1 MFYPMFAMV
10 LLTFIVGFIAVK
22 ARFASVRRGEVNPKY
37 FKLMQG
43 FDASE
48 VVVKT
53 TRSFN
58 NMFEIPVLFYVVCT
72 LYISLGIKSTPALVL
87 AYSFVFSRCIH
98 AYIHLTYNHIIHR
111 MSAFWAGCL
120 CVLSLWVILLVR
132 QL

>member
-1 MFYPMFAMV
+1 MV
-10 LLTFIVGFIAVK
+10 LLTFIVGFIVVK
-22 ARFASVRRGEVNPKY
+22 ARFASVRSGEVNPKY

-53 TRSFN
+53 TRCFN
-58 NMFEIPVLFYVVCT
+58 NMFEIPVLFYIACT

-87 AYSFVFSRCIH
+87 AYFFVFFRCIH

-120 CVLSLWVILLVR
+120 CALSLWVILLIR